1 MAVIWIDSE
10 RFKPAEPWT
19 PANTTTTLW
28 LDAAD
33 ASTTSVTSG
42 KLLSWTDKS
51 SSANKSATAISTG
64 PNYLTNGLNSLPV
77 IEFTAAAAQAMSL
90 ASAVDS
96 FNATIAIVAR
106 HDSNTLGQI
115 FSHSTLNRQIRFQ
128 STGGEVHLG
137 GAFSGGNPFS
147 MTSAGQTTG
156 VYYIIT
162 INAPSL
168 GGQIFINGTNV
179 TASGNAPGSSF
190 LFDQI
195 GRRSTS
201 NEPLHGKIA
210 ETFWMPTSN
219 NTTLRQQAEGY
230 LGHRWGLAP
239 DLPAD
244 HPYKAAAPTQ

>member
-1 MAVIWIDSE
+1 MAVIWIDSG

-28 LDAAD
+28 LDGAD

-51 SSANKSATAISTG
+51 SSADKSATAISTG
-64 PNYLTNGLNSLPV
+64 PNYLTNGLNGLPV
-77 IEFTAAAAQAMSL
+77 IEFTAATAQAMSL

-106 HDSNTLGQI
+106 HDSNTAGQI
-115 FSHSTLNRQIRFQ
+115 FSHSTLNRQIRFE
-128 STGGEVHLG
+128 STGGEVQLG
-137 GAFSGGNPFS
+137 GLFPTAN
-147 MTSAGQTTG
+147 MISAGQTTG

-162 INAPSL
+162 INAPNL

-179 TASGNAPGSSF
+179 TASGNASASSF
-190 LFDQI
+190 LFNQI
-195 GRRSTS
+195 GRRSTGS
-201 NEPLHGKIA
+201 EPLNGKIA
-210 ETFWMPTSN
+210 ETFWMPTSD

-230 LGHRWGLAP
+230 LAHKWGLTAN
-239 DLPAD
+239 LPTD

>member
-1 MAVIWIDSE
+1 MAVIWIDSG

-64 PNYLTNGLNSLPV
+64 PSYLTNGLNGLPV
-77 IEFTAAAAQAMSL
+77 IEFTAAVAQAMSL

-106 HDSNTLGQI
+106 HDSNTAGQI

-128 STGGEVHLG
+128 STGGEVTLG
-137 GAFSGGNPFS
+137 GSAPGANIV
-147 MTSAGQTTG
+147 SAGQTTG

-162 INAPSL
+162 INASSL
-168 GGQIFINGTNV
+168 GGQIFINGTDV
-179 TASGNAPGSSF
+179 TASGTASTSSY
-190 LFDQI
+190 LFNQI
-195 GRRSTS
+195 GRRLTGT
-201 NEPLHGKIA
+201 EPLNGKIA
-210 ETFWMPTSN
+210 ETFWMPTSD
-219 NTTLRQQAEGY
+219 NTKLRQQAEGY
-230 LGHRWGLAP
+230 LAHKWGLTAN
-239 DLPAD
+239 LPTD

>member
-1 MAVIWIDSE
+1 MAVIWIDSG

-51 SSANKSATAISTG
+51 SSGNKSATAISTG
-64 PNYLTNGLNSLPV
+64 PNFLPNALNGLPV

-106 HDSNTLGQI
+106 HDSNTIGQI
-115 FSHSTLNRQIRFQ
+115 FSHSTLNRQIRFE
-128 STGGEVHLG
+128 STGGEVALG
-137 GAFSGGNPFS
+137 GAAPGAS
-147 MTSAGQTTG
+147 MISAGQTTG

-162 INAPSL
+162 INAPNA
-168 GGQIFINGTNV
+168 GGQIFINGTDV
-179 TASGNAPGSSF
+179 TASGNASASSY
-190 LFDQI
+190 LFNQI
-195 GRRSTS
+195 GRRSTGL
-201 NEPLHGKIA
+201 EPLNGKIA

-219 NTTLRQQAEGY
+219 NTTLRQKAEGY
-230 LGHRWGLAP
+230 LADRWGLAP
-239 DLPAD
+239 DLSAD

>member
-1 MAVIWIDSE
+1 MAVIWIDSG

-64 PNYLTNGLNSLPV
+64 PSYLTNGLNGLPV
-77 IEFTAAAAQAMSL
+77 IEFTAAVAQAMSL

-106 HDSNTLGQI
+106 HDSNTIGQI
-115 FSHSTLNRQIRFQ
+115 FSHSTLNRQIRFE
-128 STGGEVHLG
+128 STGGEVSLG
-137 GAFSGGNPFS
+137 GAAPGAS
-147 MTSAGQTTG
+147 MISAGQTTG

-162 INAPSL
+162 INAPNA
-168 GGQIFINGTNV
+168 GGQIFINGTDV
-179 TASGNAPGSSF
+179 TASGNASASSY
-190 LFDQI
+190 LFNQI
-195 GRRSTS
+195 GRRSTGS
-201 NEPLHGKIA
+201 EPLNGKIA
-210 ETFWMPTSN
+210 ETFWMPTSD

-230 LGHRWGLAP
+230 LAHKWGLTAN
-239 DLPAD
+239 LPTD

>member
-201 NEPLHGKIA
+201 NEPLNGKIA

-230 LGHRWGLAP
+230 LGHRWGLTAN
-239 DLPAD
+239 LPAD
-244 HPYKAAAPTQ
+244 HPYKTAAPTV